1 VLRAIIRTVSLLV
14 WAVNFFISDAQA
26 FDNLDHTHF
35 AIASP
40 SGATGAAAAEEAY
53 AERAA
58 MVVRVENFI
67 VALAEMRL

>member
-1 VLRAIIRTVSLLV
+1 LSSAADKHLIILI
-14 WAVNFFISDAQA
+14 N
-26 FDNLDHTHF
+26 THF

-40 SGATGAAAAEEAY
+40 SAARGAAAAEEAY

-67 VALAEMRL
+67 VAEMRL